1 MCGIAGAVSTHLA
14 PERMRADVRRMADTL
29 VHRGPDGEGFW
40 AGDGVVLGHRRLA
53 IIDLSPTGAQPMT
66 NEDGTLAL
74 VCNGEIYNYRALRA
88 ELEKRGHRFKGHS
101 DNEVILHLYEEH
113 GPDCVQHLVG
123 MFGFA
128 LWDSRQKLLMLARDR
143 VGEKP
148 LYTAQ
153 TEAGFF
159 FASEMKA
166 LLKAPGVN
174 GAMDPRLISNLM
186 IYPAVPAPDTPF
198 VGIKALPP
206 ASRLL
211 FDERGPRVERYWS
224 VSFRSLARDW
234 NDDEA
239 LAAFEQTMSTAVL
252 GTCESDVPIA
262 VSLSGGVDSS
272 TVAVH
277 AAKHGATL
285 QSFCVGWEEPGKPD
299 PEFARAARVAEICG
313 LQHNNI
319 QFQAT
324 DVSALPYVIQSY
336 DQPLASFPA
345 LFAAGLARV
354 MREQAKVV
362 LGGNGADEVF
372 GGYRGYEKTWLKG
385 SLVEMA
391 SHVSG
396 PFREALAAL
405 VGPRAREAL
414 ETAALPLPARRG
426 AMMQKAAELLGDRLL
441 SPAAARAVR
450 EHRPA
455 SALDGYAAECAPRN
469 HLDVVTY
476 TDLMV
481 YHQHGTTVIP
491 DVSGMAVA
499 LEIRSPFLDHRV
511 IEFAASL
518 PRRLTV
524 PKPFDPTY
532 NKAIVKR
539 ALARHLPD
547 DIVYARKMG
556 FGFNISYTALLQGP
570 WRKVVEAF
578 ILKGRFRETGYFNDA
593 GIAWAAAH
601 NAPVAWM
608 LLVLSIWCE
617 LDVFHET
624 PGAVADRLAA
634 LVS

>member
-1 MCGIAGAVSTHLA
+1 MRGAVQ
-14 PERMRADVRRMADTL
+14 RMADAL

-40 AGDGVVLGHRRLA
+40 SGDGVVFGHRRLA
-53 IIDLSPTGAQPMT
+53 IIDLSPSGAQPMT
-66 NEDGTLAL
+66 NEDGTIAL
-74 VCNGEIYNYRALRA
+74 VCNGEIYNYRSLRA
-88 ELEKRGHRFKGHS
+88 DLEKRGHRFKGHS

-128 LWDSRQKLLMLARDR
+128 LWDGREKLLMLARDR
-143 VGEKP
+143 IGEKP
-148 LYTAQ
+148 LYTAE
-153 TEAGFF
+153 TDAGFF
-159 FASEMKA
+159 FASEIKA
-166 LLKAPGVN
+166 LLTVPGVD

-198 VGIKALPP
+198 RGIKALPP

-211 FDERGPRVERYWS
+211 LDERGPRVERYWS
-224 VSFRSLARDW
+224 LSFRGLAHDWRD
-234 NDDEA
+234 DDA
-239 LAAFEQTMSTAVL
+239 LAAYDDTMSTAVY

-277 AAKHGATL
+277 AVKRGATL
-285 QSFCVGWEEPGKPD
+285 QSFCIGGGEPGKPD

-313 LQHNNI
+313 LRHSNVP
-319 QFQAT
+319 FRAT
-324 DVSALPYVIQSY
+324 DLRALPFVIRSY

-345 LFAAGLARV
+345 LFAAGLAKV
-354 MREQAKVV
+354 MREHAKVV

-372 GGYRGYEKTWLKG
+372 GGYRSYERTWAKG
-385 SLVEMA
+385 SLVELA
-391 SHVSG
+391 SHAPG
-396 PFREALAAL
+396 PLRDAIAAL
-405 VGPRAREAL
+405 GGPRAREAMQ
-414 ETAALPLPARRG
+414 AAKLPLAQRRG
-426 AMMQKAAELLGDRLL
+426 AMMQGAAEVLADRLL

-450 EHRPA
+450 DHRPA
-455 SALDGYAAECAPRN
+455 SVFDGYGAECAPRN

-491 DVSGMAVA
+491 DISGMAVA

-524 PKPFDPTY
+524 PNAFDPTH

-539 ALARHLPD
+539 SLARHLPE
-547 DIVYARKMG
+547 DIVYAHKIG
-556 FGFNISYTALLQGP
+556 FGFAINYTALLQGP
-570 WRKVVEAF
+570 WRKAVESF
-578 ILKGRFRETGYFNDA
+578 VLKGRFRETGHFNDV
-593 GIAWAAAH
+593 GIAWAVAQ

-608 LLVLSIWCE
+608 LLVLSVWCE
-617 LDVFHET
+617 LYVFHET
-624 PGAVADRLAA
+624 PEAVADRLGT
-634 LVS
+634 LVA

>member
-14 PERMRADVRRMADTL
+14 PERMRADVLRMNGYLT
-29 VHRGPDGEGFW
+29 HRGPDGDGIW
-40 AGDGVVLGHRRLA
+40 SGDGVVLGHRRLA
-53 IIDLSPTGAQPMT
+53 IIDLSPGGAQPMT
-66 NEDGTLAL
+66 STDGTLAMI
-74 VCNGEIYNYRALRA
+74 VNGEIYNYRALRA
-88 ELEKRGHRFKGHS
+88 DLEKRGHRFKGQS
-101 DNEVILHLYEEH
+101 DVEVILPLYQEH

-123 MFGFA
+123 MFAFA
-128 LWDSRQKLLMLARDR
+128 LWDTREKLLMLARDR
-143 VGEKP
+143 IGEKP
-148 LYTAQ
+148 LYTAL
-153 TEAGFF
+153 TDAGFF

-166 LLKAPGVN
+166 LLAVPGVN

-198 VGIKALPP
+198 LGIKALPP
-206 ASRLL
+206 ASRLML
-211 FDERGPRVERYWS
+211 DERGPRVERYWNI
-224 VSFRSLARDW
+224 SFRGLARDW
-234 NDDEA
+234 KDDEA
-239 LAAFEQTMSTAVL
+239 LAVFEQTMSTAVL

-285 QSFCVGWEEPGKPD
+285 KSFCVGWEEPGKPD

-324 DVSALPYVIQSY
+324 DVRALPFVIRSY

-345 LFAAGLARV
+345 LFAAGLASV

-385 SLVEMA
+385 SLVELA
-391 SHVSG
+391 SHAPG
-396 PFREALAAL
+396 PLRDALAAL
-405 VGPRAREAL
+405 GGGKAREAM
-414 ETAALPLPARRG
+414 EFAGLPLHLRRG
-426 AMMQKAAELLGDRLL
+426 AMMQKAAELLADRLL
-441 SPAAARAVR
+441 TPAAARAVR
-450 EHRPA
+450 EHRPGSAIDTYA
-455 SALDGYAAECAPRN
+455 SECAPRN

-476 TDLMV
+476 SDLMV

-491 DVSGMAVA
+491 DVSGMAVG

-532 NKAIVKR
+532 NKAIVKQ
-539 ALARHLPD
+539 ALARYLPD

-556 FGFNISYTALLQGP
+556 FGFNISYTALLRGP

-578 ILKGRFRETGYFNDA
+578 ILKGRFRDMGYFKDD
-593 GIAWAAAH
+593 GIAWAVEH

-608 LLVLSIWCE
+608 LLVLSVWCE
-617 LDVFHET
+617 LYVLHET
-624 PGAVADRLAA
+624 PDAVADRLGALAA
-634 LVS
+634 